1 MIQNTIIKKGLIV
14 GMILLFVG
22 TTFSQCTA
30 SNVIEN
36 QSQPILNKISDN
48 DEGLKIVRIRARFT
62 IESKFL
68 IRCFHIDFL
77 VKNVGPNIRRIEQS
91 PPTISL
97 QANLERTHT
106 QERWHG
112 GFKDLLPD
120 IWKSQETK
128 WMYGFGMSE
137 ENEKIWK
144 FRIPGFYT
152 LNVSISAI
160 GITRTYNT
168 TIFISMPIVFPK
180 IVSSLG
186 TLSYN
191 PMIMESKL

>member
-1 MIQNTIIKKGLIV
+1 MKENIFGKGLII
-14 GMILLFVG
+14 GIILLFIG
-22 TTFSQCTA
+22 ATFSPCTA
-30 SNVIEN
+30 NNTVEN
-36 QSQPILNKISDN
+36 QSQPILNKMSDN

-62 IESKFL
+62 TESKFR

-77 VKNVGPNIRRIEQS
+77 VKNVGPDIIYREQS
-91 PPTISL
+91 IPTISL
-97 QANLERTHT
+97 QANLERTRT

-112 GFKDLLPD
+112 GFIVLLPD

-128 WMYGFGMSE
+128 WEYGFGMSE
-137 ENEKIWK
+137 EYEKIWK

-180 IVSSLG
+180 IVSSFDILHWN
-186 TLSYN
+186 S
-191 PMIMESKL
+191 MI

>member
-14 GMILLFVG
+14 AVALLFVG
-22 TTFSQCTA
+22 TTFCSCTA
-30 SNVIEN
+30 NNTVEN

-62 IESKFL
+62 TESKFR

-77 VKNVGPNIRRIEQS
+77 VKNVGPDIIYREQS
-91 PPTISL
+91 IPTISL
-97 QANLERTHT
+97 QANLERTRT

-112 GFKDLLPD
+112 GFIDLLPD

-137 ENEKIWK
+137 ENEKLWK
-144 FRIPGFYT
+144 FRIPGFYK

-180 IVSSLG
+180 IVSLFDILRWNS
-186 TLSYN
+186 
-191 PMIMESKL
+191 MIHGV